1 MTLKLIPG
9 FKSLCTH
16 HCITGSMRHIYDF
29 HNHPISEEMLLG
41 LGAGL
46 GFIYWHMKGTMPFLG
61 GQGQRWSARRGGPGD
76 HRRAAHRRPR

>member
-1 MTLKLIPG
+1 MTLKPIPG

-29 HNHPISEEMLLG
+29 HNHPISEELLLG

-46 GFIYWHMKGTMPFLG
+46 GFILL
-61 GQGQRWSARRGGPGD
+61 
-76 HRRAAHRRPR
+76 AHEGYDSFFGR